1 MISST
6 PMTFMRAPLFSEAMP
21 NSRLPSH
28 SIKDRTRNLWST
40 LVSDFALAIEGFGSW
55 GKRERSETGLRR
67 GVISKRARELSP
79 ASSDRTRSGRYTS
92 NVASGDPLTAWSL
105 ASGFGKTRREDWVGR
120 GLGMA
125 TVEIL
130 TWVGYRAFPR

>member
-1 MISST
+1 MISSI
-6 PMTFMRAPLFSEAMP
+6 PITFMRAPLFSEAM

-55 GKRERSETGLRR
+55 GKRERSETGLRM
-67 GVISKRARELSP
+67 GVISKRAGELSP

-92 NVASGDPLTAWSL
+92 NVASGDPLTARRWQV
-105 ASGFGKTRREDWVGR
+105 ASGKHVARIG
-120 GLGMA
+120 
-125 TVEIL
+125 
-130 TWVGYRAFPR
+130 